1 VSELLYVLFWIAVWV
16 GAAWIVG
23 LILQLSDLLNS
34 LIEVRSA
41 KDIPLASKAERRRVL
56 DNLWSI
62 AGGVTL
68 AIVIGFGIDWAG
80 RLAFDEKA
88 PQAAFLVLGLLVAVA
103 LLGAVLVVV
112 FMIRGDGLSYAVLRA
127 NLAEEHSDRIRAE
140 QVTEFRTQLAQ
151 VDSRKRHIRFGLRD
165 RAGLRPVRVRLDQV
179 ADDFAVVPPTGFGAI
194 RAVRWKTANAYVWVG
209 NPVRLLPSLFAV
221 LVLIDALIAAIAI
234 APIPWPW
241 FVVPVVAAA
250 VSFLLALLQARVAL
264 AAKAAWHA
272 VYQKQRLDAVK
283 LIEDLEKSSRKGV
296 TGLGDRV
303 ARALQILRDQQN

>member
-1 VSELLYVLFWIAVWV
+1 VPELLYVLFWIAIWV

-23 LILQLSDLLNS
+23 VILQLSDLLNS

-41 KDIPLASKAERRRVL
+41 KDIPLTSKAERRRVL

-68 AIVIGFGIDWAG
+68 AIVIGFGINWAS
-80 RLAFDEKA
+80 RLAFDENE
-88 PQAAFLVLGLLVAVA
+88 PQAAFLVLGGLIVLALLAAVAV
-103 LLGAVLVVV
+103 VVV
-112 FMIRGDGLSYAVLRA
+112 MIRGDGLSYAVLRA

-140 QVTEFRTQLAQ
+140 QVAEFRTQLAQ

-179 ADDFAVVPPTGFGAI
+179 ADDFGVVPPTGFGAI
-194 RAVRWKTANAYVWVG
+194 RAIRWKTANAYVWVG
-209 NPVRLLPSLFAV
+209 NPVRLLPAIFAI

-241 FVVPVVAAA
+241 FVLPVIAAA
-250 VSFLLALLQARVAL
+250 VSFLLAILQARVAL

-283 LIEDLEKSSRKGV
+283 LIEELEKSSRKGV